1 MIKAGIIG
9 STGYAGAEL
18 VRILLNHPE
27 VTISWYGSRS
37 YIDEKYASIYGNMF
51 ELVSDV
57 CKGDDISALA
67 DEVDVIFTATPQGF
81 LAGVLTEEILS
92 KVKVVDLS
100 ADYRIKDVATYEKWY
115 GIEHKSPQFIEEAVY
130 GLCEINR
137 EDVKK
142 ARLVAKQQVISTVLA
157 NSLKQMENS
166 DDKTYFQ
173 IVLKLVEKNSQ
184 NTNGKIAFNENDLR
198 RLPDNFINEVNKVSK
213 GKLELSDTPVKI
225 KSGFILIYNGI
236 EENCS
241 FDAIFRSKHEEL
253 TDKISAL
260 LFQY

>member
-1 MIKAGIIG
+1 MTGLEKILEEIKAEAKANADATLAEADKKANEII
-9 STGYAGAEL
+9 SEAE
-18 VRILLNHPE
+18 VEANKKADFIAQNTDKKVQDILERGNSSANL
-27 VTISWYGSRS
+27 
-37 YIDEKYASIYGNMF
+37 EK
-51 ELVSDV
+51 
-57 CKGDDISALA
+57 
-67 DEVDVIFTATPQGF
+67 Q
-81 LAGVLTEEILS
+81 
-92 KVKVVDLS
+92 
-100 ADYRIKDVATYEKWY
+100 
-115 GIEHKSPQFIEEAVY
+115 
-130 GLCEINR
+130 
-137 EDVKK
+137 K

-166 DDKTYFQ
+166 DNKTYFQ

-260 LFQY
+260 LFQN